1 VRHRLSVGPCAVL
14 GQFRALQASTFDH
27 SLAAHLRAE
36 RAAREMVLKASDC
49 VEGVRA
55 FFEKRVPHFSDRCCR
70 SIGLTRDASLPF
82 VSGPRIA
89 LRCSARISQ
98 AIECDNDWDHLW
110 RLSAGGT
117 PTC

>member
-1 VRHRLSVGPCAVL
+1 MWRLRHRLSAGPCAVL
-14 GQFRALQASTFDH
+14 GQIRALQASAFDH

-36 RAAREMVLKASDC
+36 RAAQEMVLETSDC

-82 VSGPRIA
+82 VSGQRIA
-89 LRCSARISQ
+89 LLGPDQSG
-98 AIECDNDWDHLW
+98 D
-110 RLSAGGT
+110 
-117 PTC
+117 

>member
-1 VRHRLSVGPCAVL
+1 VL
-14 GQFRALQASTFDH
+14 GQIRALQASTFDH

-36 RAAREMVLKASDC
+36 RGVQEMVLETSDC

-55 FFEKRVPHFSDRCCR
+55 FFEKRVPHFSDRCWR

-89 LRCSARISQ
+89 VATCSCLFPEQR
-98 AIECDNDWDHLW
+98 HVF
-110 RLSAGGT
+110 
-117 PTC
+117 